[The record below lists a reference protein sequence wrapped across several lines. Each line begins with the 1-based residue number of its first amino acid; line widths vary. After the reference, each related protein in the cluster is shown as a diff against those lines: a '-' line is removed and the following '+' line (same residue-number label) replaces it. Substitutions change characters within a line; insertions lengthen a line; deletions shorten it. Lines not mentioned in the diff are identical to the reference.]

1 MRSRRAVLLVALA
14 VVVLGVVVWLG
25 WKPVKALRDR
35 VSPPA
40 ATR

>member
-1 MRSRRAVLLVALA
+1 MRSRRTVLLVALA
-14 VVVLGVVVWLG
+14 VAVLGVVIWLG

-35 VSPPA
+35 VSPAA